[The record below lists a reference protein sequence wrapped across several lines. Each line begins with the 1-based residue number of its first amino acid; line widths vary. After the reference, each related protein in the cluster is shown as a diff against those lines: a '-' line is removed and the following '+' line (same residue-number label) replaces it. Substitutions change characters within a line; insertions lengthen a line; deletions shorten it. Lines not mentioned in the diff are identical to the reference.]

1 MVLLS
6 HEKYEEE
13 YSVPVQYKQLY
24 EAFLTLQARHVDS
37 VAQQALV
44 GPLRWETWS
53 SDSLV

>member
-44 GPLRWETWS
+44 GPLR
-53 SDSLV
+53 